1 MFHSPRALHSDFLF
15 MNLFIFPYRSLVLIG
30 NGFVSLASCATFR
43 FFIYELVYL
52 PVPQF
57 GFNWKRLCFTRLVHY
72 IPIFTYE
79 LILETSRSV
88 SQFGFIKNGSVF
100 LAYCDYITISSWTFF
115 FLYQKGFYL
124 NGSVSLTFMKYLD
137 FCSFKDKIYLSK
149 NSLTQTFKKSK
160 CFFKKV
166 CK

>member
-1 MFHSPRALHSDFLF
+1 
-15 MNLFIFPYRSLVLIG
+15 MNLRPLRPEHSALPNCATFRFFIYELVYLPVPQFGFNWKRLCFTRLVLPYRSLVLIG

-100 LAYCDYITISSWTFF
+100 LAYCDYITISS
-115 FLYQKGFYL
+115 
-124 NGSVSLTFMKYLD
+124 
-137 FCSFKDKIYLSK
+137 
-149 NSLTQTFKKSK
+149 
-160 CFFKKV
+160 
-166 CK
+166 